1 MPGVVGFDEGEGM
14 KLFAVRNERGKWWD
28 HEQCKW
34 NLDFGV
40 WSAFT
45 TESTCHIVI
54 NAHGG
59 TVVEFVPASEVAALQ
74 ESHDKWKDAATRYAE
89 EVEILQGQL
98 YRADRKARKEVSG
111 E

>member
-59 TVVEFVPASEVAALQ
+59 TVVEFVPASEVAVLKRAL
-74 ESHDKWKDAATRYAE
+74 
-89 EVEILQGQL
+89 EILEEGIDEWH
-98 YRADRKARKEVSG
+98 RETGHNPTAAWAIAKARKEVSG